1 MEKRNEAQPHRYQRI
16 LRRRRLEDGQDAE
29 DGEDAEDAIEAFD
42 VASHTLEVSSNAVK
56 LTRRATSPDEIK
68 WPQECSLLEFT
79 KTPTSLL
86 DALELCYQQYVKRGG
101 PKAVNI
107 SEQMIAEIAT
117 QRDEKTWTSETFVK
131 AQEEVY
137 FIMARD
143 VHPRFVN
150 SKIFSN
156 LVQCLGG
163 FPYD

>member
-1 MEKRNEAQPHRYQRI
+1 MQKMLLKHSMWHQP
-16 LRRRRLEDGQDAE
+16 
-29 DGEDAEDAIEAFD
+29 
-42 VASHTLEVSSNAVK
+42 VEVSSNAVK

-117 QRDEKTWTSETFVK
+117 QRDEKLGPVK
-131 AQEEVY
+131 
-137 FIMARD
+137 
-143 VHPRFVN
+143 H
-150 SKIFSN
+150 
-156 LVQCLGG
+156 L
-163 FPYD
+163 